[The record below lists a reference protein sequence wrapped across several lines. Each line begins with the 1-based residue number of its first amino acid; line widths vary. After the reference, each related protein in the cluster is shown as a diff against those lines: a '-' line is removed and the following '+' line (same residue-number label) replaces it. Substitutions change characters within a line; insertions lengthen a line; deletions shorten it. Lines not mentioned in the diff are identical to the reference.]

1 MPISQLREQIS
12 SQHTGT
18 LFLQLNVQ
26 DIGVAIPITTD
37 SFGNPRDTE
46 GKGAIVCTVETTSIS
61 ACSAAS
67 MASKGKFEDLC
78 VRFCEDFNHTL
89 DDWKPDRTDDSL
101 LNLCTVS
108 EGSYEVCSKTSK
120 AVRDDV
126 SGTMENAKWI
136 LNIQWQMTGVE
147 VQVDTDIGKHLT
159 ALGHTLTSL
168 TGEEEEEEEA
178 DDSSISDEMDSDVV
192 IIEDTPTLRK
202 QRTKLMDRDM
212 IENLPE
218 FVFDPTIDA
227 AQRTKMMEREM
238 IEQSKTI
245 EDLRKLGA
253 TDQTVNQELKKLAD
267 MEAFASKDF
276 RKEII
281 HRIRRQSARTQSIK
295 EKFGLGSGA
304 GSVVPPQRGIS
315 IKAKAPF
322 LPSPTEEMV
331 DFEASVRSRLENEAR
346 KEEEGVPRYTPR
358 ERKKAY
364 SGRASYDTID
374 EDSLPG
380 SPRGERSKTKEL
392 KGTVSPRQQPA
403 AGNVVTEKK
412 SSEPNVD
419 FEFDF
424 KIYMN
429 SGKVVLHTKPDK
441 EEVRPLKKD
450 RSMTGSMFDAS
461 GSPLA
466 SRKSR
471 HPSEK
476 DSSKL
481 SSSRLKPNVTLTL
494 PETSTVFFIPGL
506 DVKVHYVSKTESDYE
521 ISYLSDTVLEHSQ
534 RESSFLKKSN
544 NKKATLTTWMNFHS
558 IPDETYIS
566 PSILEFL
573 EQALEPIPIV
583 SKPQSSQDQINSYDP
598 DIDPDG
604 STVTASLVSPSYS
617 SFPVDVIV
625 YFHMK
630 QNRFRFSCLPVSR
643 VECLLTLPSLDLVF
657 SSKRADVDDA
667 ALEEERKREE
677 PGRKDLGE
685 FEGSGGLSV
694 TGCLSDFSMHVFHP
708 YGGGGRGRRREEERA
723 ANFSPPRESED
734 RKDSLSVNVAFVN
747 FHLSR
752 TRKVTVVHVTSP
764 PGKLPKQSSDTQGKA
779 NIRFSTIVDIGKAA
793 FSYDMRRLTEILA
806 FPKAWYRRTLVRRLF
821 LGELKTH
828 SDIHPVPG
836 DLESPAADLHPE
848 GFPLPK
854 DSPMTQHA
862 GFPGRKGSVV
872 STPTTKRSVAGI
884 LTDPRRRSKS
894 ASPGVATAQS
904 WETLVLFGIKF
915 KELEVGMNMGNVMG
929 NVLWVSKDFTSEGR
943 LSIGSTGHKNMFIG
957 LGLKGSS
964 LEAKGGI
971 IGGCIDIG
979 RIDTY
984 CRVLE
989 DNGTEPQHKLGAR
1002 LDAMEVRFDYMGT
1015 SVLMGRVSHLEVK
1028 LNNEWQVDEAEG
1040 GRMSSEAGSTR
1051 MASVFVF
1058 GDLKWDQFQLMISK
1072 STTSDLIK
1080 IYAKLEEFFL
1090 QQFKS
1095 SKRVLSI
1102 LEPWSAGAAARGLG
1116 PGARQAKRSA
1126 SIRTSNS
1133 GTGTV
1138 SHHRHWQT
1146 VLERISGLKVKT
1158 LALRL
1163 PTLGA
1168 ILGGTLELSGRHI
1181 SLACFHGINF
1191 KAKSWALFSMKDP
1204 FISFQSEAQGI
1215 SMDGT
1220 RATNIVQNL
1229 VFSLGMGEAQM
1240 APQHVS
1246 MAHVCKIS
1254 RNYMYSP
1261 QFKTLSEWFCYA
1273 FKSSE
1278 LDHVERFPV
1287 LGGGAAAHRPQDKG
1301 VFNQTLE
1308 KIFELPCLR
1317 MDLKTDH
1324 IQGERPPTQD
1334 DKERPKVVC
1343 SCVTDFEDHIF
1354 VTMDAEAFFF
1364 LHDLISSYMKE
1375 KEKVHGLTSQ
1385 AAGHSPHMGDL
1396 LSPESP
1402 PGEKLSADSPSP
1414 TTPTSGSTSSAMSE
1428 HDWRLFECATW
1439 HLEPTVRLKNAWAGK
1454 SVDPI
1459 GVDYILQKLGFSH
1472 AKITIPKW
1480 MQRGFMDPLDKILS
1494 VIVLNAIAVV
1504 AEDTEAADLKR

>member
-1 MPISQLREQIS
+1 MPISQLKEQIS

-89 DDWKPDRTDDSL
+89 DDWKPDRTDDWL

-120 AVRDDV
+120 AVKDET
-126 SGTMENAKWI
+126 SGAMENAKWI

-147 VQVDTDIGKHLT
+147 VQVDTDIGKHLA

-168 TGEEEEEEEA
+168 TGEEEEEEA
-178 DDSSISDEMDSDVV
+178 DGDESSISDEADSDVV
-192 IIEDTPTLRK
+192 IVEDTVRK
-202 QRTKLMDRDM
+202 QRTIQID
-212 IENLPE
+212 NLPE
-218 FVFDPTIDA
+218 FVFDQNIDA
-227 AQRTKMMEREM
+227 AQRTKLMEREM

-253 TDQTVNQELKKLAD
+253 TDQTINQELKKLAD

-276 RKEII
+276 RRDMIQK
-281 HRIRRQSARTQSIK
+281 IRRQSARTQSIK
-295 EKFGLGSGA
+295 EKFGLGSG
-304 GSVVPPQRGIS
+304 GGPQVVPQRGIS
-315 IKAKAPF
+315 IKAKVPF
-322 LPSPTEEMV
+322 LPSPSEDMV
-331 DFEASVRSRLENEAR
+331 DFEASVRSRLEDEAR
-346 KEEEGVPRYTPR
+346 REEGLPRTAR

-364 SGRASYDTID
+364 GSRACSSYDTIE

-380 SPRGERSKTKEL
+380 SPGSPRGEKSKGAVSEKV
-392 KGTVSPRQQPA
+392 KGTVSPRQQPISSVMA
-403 AGNVVTEKK
+403 EKK
-412 SSEPNVD
+412 SAEPNVD

-441 EEVRPLKKD
+441 EESRPLKKD
-450 RSMTGSMFDAS
+450 RSMTGSMFDTS

-466 SRKSR
+466 ARKAR
-471 HPSEK
+471 HPSDK
-476 DSSKL
+476 DKL
-481 SSSRLKPNVTLTL
+481 SVSSSRLKQNTTATL

-521 ISYLSDTVLEHSQ
+521 ISYMSDQASENSQ
-534 RESSFLKKSN
+534 RESSFLSTTKKA
-544 NKKATLTTWMNFHS
+544 KKATLTTWMNFHS
-558 IPDETYIS
+558 IPEETVIS
-566 PSILEFL
+566 PYILDFL

-583 SKPQSSQDQINSYDP
+583 SKPQSSQDHINYDP
-598 DIDPDG
+598 EEDG
-604 STVTASLVSPSYS
+604 DGNVGTAGLVSPAYS

-630 QNRFRFSCLPVSR
+630 SNRFRFSCLPVSR
-643 VECLLTLPSLDLVF
+643 VECMLTLPSLDIVF
-657 SSKRADVDDA
+657 SSKRAET
-667 ALEEERKREE
+667 EEDEEKKREE
-677 PGRKDLGE
+677 LGRRDIGE
-685 FEGSGGLSV
+685 YEGGGGLSV

-708 YGGGGRGRRREEERA
+708 YGGGRGAGNRRRDEDRSSS
-723 ANFSPPRESED
+723 FSPPREAED

-752 TRKVTVVHVTSP
+752 TRKVTVVHVTAAP
-764 PGKLPKQSSDTQGKA
+764 LAGKLPKQSSDTQGKA
-779 NIRFSTIVDIGKAA
+779 SIRFSTIVDIGKAA

-821 LGELKTH
+821 LGELKTTD
-828 SDIHPVPG
+828 SHPHP
-836 DLESPAADLHPE
+836 DLESPGDLHME
-848 GFPLPK
+848 GFPTAK
-854 DSPMTQHA
+854 DSPLTPH
-862 GFPGRKGSVV
+862 PRKGSVA
-872 STPTTKRSVAGI
+872 STPTTKRSVAGPPHY
-884 LTDPRRRSKS
+884 TRRSKS
-894 ASPGVATAQS
+894 ASPPGMATAQS
-904 WETLVLFGIKF
+904 WETLVLFAIKF

-979 RIDTY
+979 KIDTY

-989 DNGTEPQHKLGAR
+989 DSGTEPQHKLGAR
-1002 LDAMEVRFDYMGT
+1002 LDACEVRFDYMGT

-1028 LNNEWQVDEAEG
+1028 LKNEWLVEGAGEAEG
-1040 GRMSSEAGSTR
+1040 RQSAEAGSTR
-1051 MASVFVF
+1051 AASVFVF
-1058 GDLKWDQFQLMISK
+1058 GDLKWDQFQLLISK

-1102 LEPWSAGAAARGLG
+1102 LEPWSAGAAARGLKD
-1116 PGARQAKRSA
+1116 ARPKRTA
-1126 SIRTSNS
+1126 SIRNSNS

-1138 SHHRHWQT
+1138 SHHRHWQA
-1146 VLERISGLKVKT
+1146 VFEKISGLKVKT
-1158 LALRL
+1158 LPLRL
-1163 PTLGA
+1163 PSLGA

-1215 SMDGT
+1215 SLEGS
-1220 RATNIVQNL
+1220 RATNIVQNM
-1229 VFSLGMGEAQM
+1229 VFSLGMGEALQM
-1240 APQHVS
+1240 APQHTS
-1246 MAHVCKIS
+1246 MATVCKIS
-1254 RNYMYSP
+1254 RVHMYSP

-1278 LDHVERFPV
+1278 LDQVDRFPV
-1287 LGGGAAAHRPQDKG
+1287 LGGGQTSTNRPPDKAF
-1301 VFNQTLE
+1301 FNQTTE
-1308 KIFELPCLR
+1308 IIFALPCLR

-1324 IQGERPPTQD
+1324 IQGERPPLQD
-1334 DKERPKVVC
+1334 DKERPKVIC

-1354 VTMDAEAFFF
+1354 VTVDAEAFFF

-1375 KEKVHGLTSQ
+1375 KDRVHGLASQ
-1385 AAGHSPHMGDL
+1385 GAAHSPHMGDL
-1396 LSPESP
+1396 LSPDT
-1402 PGEKLSADSPSP
+1402 PGASERVPTEHSPSP
-1414 TTPTSGSTSSAMSE
+1414 SSSSASPSSPTSATSM
-1428 HDWRLFECATW
+1428 HDRDWRQFECATW
-1439 HLEPTVRLKNAWAGK
+1439 HLEPTVRLQSWAGRK
-1454 SVDPI
+1454 IEPY
-1459 GVDYILQKLGFSH
+1459 GVDYILQRLGFSH
-1472 AKITIPKW
+1472 AKTTIPKW

-1494 VIVLNAIAVV
+1494 VIVFNAIAVV
-1504 AEDTEAADLKR
+1504 AEDTEAADMKR